1 MLGKSLS
8 MEYIY
13 SKMQSMSLRKKRNF
27 VVDLKYLFE
36 IEVDK
41 NILNQRKEEQN
52 KMKKIEKKNNV
63 VFVKKKN
70 IINMLFLW

>member
-1 MLGKSLS
+1 
-8 MEYIY
+8 
-13 SKMQSMSLRKKRNF
+13 MSLREKRNF
-27 VVDLKYLFE
+27 VVDLKNLFE

>member
-1 MLGKSLS
+1 

-13 SKMQSMSLRKKRNF
+13 SKMQSMSLREKRNF
-27 VVDLKYLFE
+27 VVDLKNLFE

-52 KMKKIEKKNNV
+52 KMKKIEKKT
-63 VFVKKKN
+63 
-70 IINMLFLW
+70 M